1 MGRVLR
7 LIDRWGNE
15 TVINREGHLDRIKH
29 HKVLAALEKR
39 ALNYRYGKRAI
50 VSWGSNGVEDTLDDT
65 GTVDTTG
72 VIMGDGGE
80 DGVGGICASEV
91 IQLEVFSALGV
102 NEEVLSIHGTAPGIK
117 GDGVSRLIYENL
129 DGLLNRIGGNEKLEK
144 TKAII
149 DDLEVD
155 IACFNEHKQ
164 NLMHKDNVNGFSQL
178 FRGGEAEVRSVA
190 AHNRHE
196 GRRVG
201 RRQEGGT
208 AALVFG
214 QLVEQYDFESSGRD
228 ESGLGRWAVLVFRG
242 SNEITTRVVCGYCPC
257 VSRKQATRSS
267 YQQARRFYI
276 QHEQDLTCPR
286 TRFRQDLIAQ
296 LQQWRNDGDRLIV
309 CLDANS
315 DIYRKELG
323 QSLVHPDG
331 LNMSEVVGDFTGRQI
346 GPTFFRGK
354 KPIDGVWATRDIQV
368 VNACI
373 MPAGFGVGDH
383 RMFVIDIRTQS
394 IIGSSPPK
402 VVRVAA
408 RRLNTS
414 IPCAAEKY
422 VHVLER
428 LMEAHRL
435 NSRLLTVASAGATT
449 DLVRWNINKIDKEAN
464 DYMRRAERKCRKIKN
479 GRIPFSPE
487 AAVWIRR
494 KQVYESLL
502 RRLQHRIKNW
512 SNLRRSA
519 QRCGISRPF
528 HLTKVELHARLRVCE
543 DKCNY
548 FEKHGHRFRRSH
560 LQRRLSIAQ
569 AKRNAKVEQQILGI
583 IKRERE
589 RAFWRRL
596 NYAMSKKAG
605 RRVTRVQVVE
615 RDGYVREST
624 TRREVES
631 TIFGEIHGKRFYLAE
646 QAPVCKGRLRG
657 EFGYMAN
664 TVAGRAVLSGKYRFS
679 NLDDTG
685 TRALMQEI
693 ATLRRIVP
701 ANSVDLRVDRTR
713 WCAKWRKAREKTSSS
728 HSGLHFSHY
737 IAGARSPL
745 LSHHHSLKA
754 SICSTYGIALRRWT
768 EGLTCILEKSP
779 GNCLVTKLRAILL
792 MEADFNANNKIIFGD
807 RMMEVVRKHN
817 LMADEIFSER
827 GRTAED
833 GALSKVLF
841 YDIVRQFRLPAA
853 ISSVD
858 AANCYDSV
866 AHAIASL
873 IFQAMGVPVKGAMAM
888 LEAIQDMKYFLR
900 TAYGDSTTF
909 AHSAIEVKYQ
919 GLCQGN
925 GAAPAGWA
933 VISITILRAHKKN
946 GHGALFR
953 CPVTQLKFVLSAVL
967 FVDDCDLIHIDMANE
982 ESLPQTFESM
992 QASILSWGRLL
1003 IATGG
1008 SYKPDKCFYHLLSFQ
1023 WDNKGKWKYAPNHEA
1038 AEYAMVVPMPDGTH
1052 APIEHLPA
1060 TQVRETLGVWSSPDG
1075 NSVEILKKMSEK
1087 GQAWVEQAREGNLR
1101 RRDVWLLLDIQFW
1114 PRVGY
1119 GICCNMASHARLE
1132 HALDKQYY
1140 NMLPLGGVVRT
1151 APAAVRQVHRGFYGL
1166 GCPHPGIRCL
1176 QSQISKL
1183 LMHYGCQ
1190 SSLGKKMA
1198 ISVRALVLELGLSFQ
1213 PFHEPFDRYKEWV
1226 TWSWMTSIWE
1236 KCFLY
1241 NIRVD
1246 FLDIE
1251 LKFPRERDCWLMQ
1264 RFVDYGYTEAQ
1275 LVALNRVRI
1284 HQQAVFFSC
1293 VLNAS
1298 GSDLD
1303 ARYLRRRPDGVNWSE
1318 LKFSKEHP
1326 TRADFTLWNTALAQL
1341 IPPGGIP
1348 VRLGRSLHKGYKIWD
1363 WRVCVDEGYLFYYK
1377 GDKMDI
1383 YQPVSVSSRRWS
1395 LAQVNA
1401 IPEVM
1406 GKPCSVR
1413 VVGDNERVVTS
1424 VASAI
1429 DLVIEPT
1436 TIREVIRGWR
1446 QGWFWRK
1453 MEVLGDESWLIPAIE
1468 AGTVLAVADGSYI
1481 RELFSDANSCAFV
1494 LECREGRGRLLGRL
1508 TERST
1513 DACAYRGELLGLL
1526 AIHLVLKAVNTL
1538 QPNLSGEVCIG
1549 SDCLGALGR
1558 VSSLPPDR
1566 LPSGT
1571 KHSDILKVLM
1581 TQCQSYS
1588 FDCKYVHVQA
1598 HQDDKVEYGALSRI
1612 SQLNCCMDHA
1622 AKTELWEL
1630 VGNSASAQSPL
1641 PLEPIVVMVG
1651 RHKMTSGSEDSIGFW
1666 CHKILARR
1674 TLSDS
1679 KVHWLEIEQFDEVY
1693 WPACYQALMEVPRMF
1708 QLFAAKQTL
1717 GIAGCN
1723 VNQAYYTPGH
1733 DKRCPSCGVAFETCE
1748 HILTCE
1754 EEGRVD
1760 VLHRSIDL
1768 LDKWLRDNGTDRMLR
1783 QFIVRYAH
1791 GRGGQTMHDI
1801 VGFKQE
1807 FRRLAASVDCIGW
1820 RRFMEGMLSVE
1831 LIELQKYALVESTSR
1846 LTIDKWAK
1854 ELVIRLLEITHGQW
1868 LYRNVMVH
1876 DRTAG
1881 ELASTRK
1888 EEIRR
1893 ALEEQLE
1900 LGGEG
1905 LEDEDKYL
1913 LEIHLDDLGTSS
1925 GEDQTYWLLAL
1936 EAAREARTLRLSH
1949 SDNVVGP
1956 E

>member
-1 MGRVLR
+1 MLR
-7 LIDRWGNE
+7 LIDKWGNE
-15 TVINREGHLDRIKH
+15 TTVEHGGHLDRIKH

-39 ALNYRYGKRAI
+39 ALKYRYGKRST
-50 VSWGSNGVEDTLDDT
+50 VMGESMRVEDSLDET
-65 GTVDTTG
+65 GTVDLTSLG
-72 VIMGDGGE
+72 VGE
-80 DGVGGICASEV
+80 DVERGVSESSARDV
-91 IQLEVFSALGV
+91 RQLEVLSALGV
-102 NEEVLSIHGTAPGIK
+102 NEEVLSIQGTAPGIK
-117 GDGVSRLIYENL
+117 GEGVTRLIYENL
-129 DGLLNRIGGNEKLEK
+129 DGLLNKISGNEKLEK
-144 TKAII
+144 EKAII

-178 FRGGEAEVRSVA
+178 FQGGEAEVRSVA

-228 ESGLGRWAVLVFRG
+228 ELGLGRWVVLVFRG
-242 SNEITTRVVCGYCPC
+242 SNDITTRVVCGYCPC

-286 TRFRQDLIAQ
+286 IRFQQDLISQ
-296 LQQWRNDGDRLIV
+296 LQQWRNAGDRLIV

-323 QSLVHPDG
+323 RSLVNQEG

-346 GPTFFRGK
+346 GPTFFRGQ
-354 KPIDGVWATRDIQV
+354 KPIDGVWATKDIQI

-383 RMFVIDIRTQS
+383 RMFVIDVRTQS
-394 IIGSSPPK
+394 VIGSSPPK

-414 IPCAAEKY
+414 IPRAAEKY
-422 VHVLER
+422 VQELER
-428 LMEAHRL
+428 LMEEHRL
-435 NSRLLTVASAGATT
+435 NSRLITAATDGVTT
-449 DLVRWNINKIDKEAN
+449 DLVRWNVNKIDKEAN

-487 AAVWIRR
+487 AAIWIRR

-502 RRLQHRIKNW
+502 RRLQHKIKNW
-512 SNLRRSA
+512 SNLRRTA
-519 QRCGISRPF
+519 QRCGIARPF
-528 HLTKVELHARLRVCE
+528 HLSKVEIHKRLQVCE
-543 DKCNY
+543 EKCKY
-548 FEKHGHRFRRSH
+548 FEKHGHWFRRRH
-560 LQRRLSIAQ
+560 LQRRLSVAQ
-569 AKRNAKVEQQILGI
+569 AKKNTIVEQQILRI

-589 RAFWRRL
+589 RSFWRRL
-596 NYAMSKKAG
+596 NRAMAKKSG
-605 RRVTRVQVVE
+605 RSVTRVQVVE
-615 RDGYVREST
+615 RDGRVREAT

-646 QAPVCKGRLRG
+646 QAPICKGKMRG

-664 TVAGRAVLSGKYRFS
+664 TDAGRAVLSGTYPLPS
-679 NLDDTG
+679 VEDIG
-685 TRALMQEI
+685 TREIMKEI
-693 ATLRRIVP
+693 ACLRQLVP
-701 ANSVDLRVDRTR
+701 ENSVDLRVRHTK
-713 WCAKWRKAREKTSSS
+713 WQAKWRKANETTSSS

-737 IAGARSPL
+737 IAGASSPF

-754 SICSTYGIALRRWT
+754 SICSMYGFTLERWT

-792 MEADFNANNKIIFGD
+792 MEADFNANNKIIFGE

-817 LMADEIFSER
+817 LMADEVFSER

-873 IFQAMGVPVKGAMAM
+873 IFQAMGVPVEGAMAM

-900 TAYGDSTTF
+900 TAYGDSTTC
-909 AHSAIEVKYQ
+909 AHSRIEVKYQ

-933 VISITILRAHKKN
+933 VISITILRAHKRN
-946 GHGALFR
+946 GHGAIFM
-953 CPVTQLKFVLSAVL
+953 CPVTKLKFVLSAVL
-967 FVDDCDLIHIDMANE
+967 FVDDCDLIHIEMEQE
-982 ESLPQTFESM
+982 ESVQQTYESM

-1008 SYKPDKCFYHLLSFQ
+1008 SYKPEKCFYHLLSFH
-1023 WDNKGKWKYAPNHEA
+1023 WDNKGKWTYAPNHEV
-1038 AEYAMVVPMPDGTH
+1038 AEYDMVVPMPDGTQ
-1052 APIEHLPA
+1052 ASIEHLPV

-1075 NSVEILKKMSEK
+1075 NSVETLNKMSEK
-1087 GQAWVEQAREGNLR
+1087 GQVWVDQAKEGNLR
-1101 RRDVWLLLDIQFW
+1101 RRDVWLLMDIQFW

-1119 GICCNMASHARLE
+1119 GICCNTAPHARLE
-1132 HALDKQYY
+1132 HVLDKQYY

-1166 GCPHPGIRCL
+1166 GCPHPGIKCF
-1176 QSQISKL
+1176 QSQVSKL

-1190 SSLGKKMA
+1190 SALGKKMA
-1198 ISVRALVLELGLSFQ
+1198 ISVRVLAIELGLSPQ
-1213 PFHEPFDRYKEWV
+1213 PFHESYTRYKDWV

-1236 KCFLY
+1236 KSDLY
-1241 NIRVD
+1241 NVRID
-1246 FLDIE
+1246 ILDIE
-1251 LKFPRERDCWLMQ
+1251 LNFPRERDCWLMQ
-1264 RFVDYGYTEAQ
+1264 RFVEYGYSAAQ
-1275 LVALNRVRI
+1275 LLALNRVRI
-1284 HQQAVFFSC
+1284 HQQVVFLSC
-1293 VLNAS
+1293 VLNAA

-1303 ARYLRRRPDGVNWSE
+1303 TRYLRRRPDGQNWSD
-1318 LKFSKEHP
+1318 LKFPKEKP
-1326 TRADFTLWNTALAQL
+1326 ARADFLLWNEALVQL
-1341 IPPGGIP
+1341 IPPGGLP
-1348 VRLGRSLHKGYKIWD
+1348 VRLGRCLHKGYKIWD
-1363 WRVCVDEGYLFYYK
+1363 WRVSREEGYLLHYK
-1377 GDKMDI
+1377 GTTMDV
-1383 YQPVSVSSRRWS
+1383 YQPTSASSRRWQ
-1395 LAQVNA
+1395 LTQEDVNT
-1401 IPEVM
+1401 EVM
-1406 GKPCSVR
+1406 GRPCSIR
-1413 VVGDNERVVTS
+1413 EVGDNLRVVTS
-1424 VASAI
+1424 VAPAV
-1429 DLVIEPT
+1429 DTVIEPSS
-1436 TIREVIRGWR
+1436 ILEVLRGWK

-1453 MEVLGDESWLIPAIE
+1453 IEVIGDESWLIPAIE
-1468 AGTVLAVADGSYI
+1468 EGTVLAVADGSYI
-1481 RELFSDANSCAFV
+1481 RELFTDANSCAFV
-1494 LECREGRGRLLGRL
+1494 LECQAGNGRLLGRL
-1508 TERST
+1508 IERST

-1526 AIHLVLKAVNTL
+1526 AIHLILKAVNTL
-1538 QPNLSGEVCIG
+1538 RPELTGEVRIG

-1558 VSSLPPDR
+1558 VTSLPSDR

-1581 TQCQSYS
+1581 RQCQSYS
-1588 FDCKYVHVQA
+1588 FDCKYIHVQA
-1598 HQDDKVEYGALSRI
+1598 HQDDNKEYGSLSRI
-1612 SQLNCCMDHA
+1612 SQLNCCMDKA

-1630 VGNSASAQSPL
+1630 VEHGAPVQLPL
-1641 PLEPIVVMVG
+1641 PLEPVVVMVG
-1651 RHKMTSGSEDSIGFW
+1651 RYKMTSGSEDRIGFW

-1674 TLSDS
+1674 MLDDP
-1679 KVHWLEIEQFDEVY
+1679 KVHWLSSEQFDEVY
-1693 WPACYQALMEVPRMF
+1693 WPACYHALTEVPRMF

-1723 VNQAYYTPGH
+1723 VNQAYYKPGH

-1754 EEGRVD
+1754 EAGRVE
-1760 VLHRSIDL
+1760 VLHRSIDM
-1768 LDKWLRDNGTDRMLR
+1768 LDKWLLENGTERQLR
-1783 QFIVRYAH
+1783 RFIVRYAH
-1791 GRGGQTMHDI
+1791 GRGGRSMHEI
-1801 VGFKQE
+1801 VGYRRE
-1807 FRRLAASVDCIGW
+1807 YIRLAASVDCIGW

-1831 LIELQKYALVESTSR
+1831 MIELQKYALVEAESR
-1846 LTIDKWAK
+1846 LTVDKWAK

-1868 LYRNVMVH
+1868 IYRNVMVH

-1881 ELASTRK
+1881 ELVSQRK
-1888 EEIRR
+1888 EEIRK

-1900 LGGEG
+1900 VGEEG
-1905 LEDEDKYL
+1905 LDEEDKFL
-1913 LEIHLDDLGTSS
+1913 LEINLDDFGAST
-1925 GEDQTYWLLAL
+1925 GEDQTYWLMAL
-1936 EAAREARTLRLSH
+1936 EAARAAKALRLGAE
-1949 SDNVVGP
+1949 DNNETGP
-1956 E
+1956 D